1 VIVLVHGY
9 LAPGALLWPLARQ
22 LERFGH
28 RAEVFSYPS
37 HRGTV
42 EEHAE
47 ALRRHLVAA
56 GRRAGRAP
64 LAVFGHS
71 LGGLLVHHALT
82 DAAGLPSI
90 ERRVF
95 AATPHRGCRAARLTV
110 RGPLARLLSPV
121 GRAAVAGVTRDPAH
135 PGRTGVIVATRD
147 LLVLPE
153 EAELPGADDRIE
165 LPFGHNDLLV
175 RARTARA
182 VANFVASGRF
192 SPEPDWTRL
201 RP

>member
-22 LERFGH
+22 LEHLGH
-28 RAEVFSYPS
+28 GAEVFSYPS

-56 GRRAGRAP
+56 ARRAGRDP
-64 LAVFGHS
+64 LTVFGHS
-71 LGGLLVHHALT
+71 LGGLLVHHALADT
-82 DAAGLPSI
+82 AGLPTI
-90 ERRVF
+90 ERLIF
-95 AATPHRGCRAARLTV
+95 AATPHRGCRAARFTV

-121 GRAAVAGVTRDPAH
+121 GRAAVAGLVRE
-135 PGRTGVIVATRD
+135 PGHVARTGVIIATRD

-153 EAELPGADDRIE
+153 EADLPGADDRIE

-175 RARTARA
+175 RPRTAKA
-182 VANFVASGRF
+182 VARFVSTGRF
-192 SPEPDWTRL
+192 SSEPDWSQL